1 MRTPD
6 LGIGSVD
13 LYLLQSFLKLV
24 FGIKFCIVY
33 LVIMQHVVAICLLKR
48 YYDDIFIFIYRTLW
62 VYTLKSI
69 KNQKS
74 KIK

>member
-33 LVIMQHVVAICLLKR
+33 LGYYATCSSNMPAQTLLR
-48 YYDDIFIFIYRTLW
+48 
-62 VYTLKSI
+62 
-69 KNQKS
+69 
-74 KIK
+74 

>member
-1 MRTPD
+1 
-6 LGIGSVD
+6 
-13 LYLLQSFLKLV
+13 
-24 FGIKFCIVY
+24 
-33 LVIMQHVVAICLLKR
+33 MQHVVAICLLKR
-48 YYDDIFIFIYRTLW
+48 YYDDIFTFIYRTLW